1 MIVVTVGSNGAPFD
15 RLLRELDGIDAT
27 EDMLVQHGPSRIR
40 PKNARCVPF
49 LHFAEL
55 EAAVRSARLVVT
67 HAGVGSVLLSL
78 MNGKHPIVVPREA
91 RFGEV
96 VDDHQVHFAERLAQ
110 DRLVTLVRDPRDLA
124 RALDESSHERRAP
137 APSETR
143 ALRTELAGYLR
154 SAISSGR
161 QS

>member
-1 MIVVTVGSNGAPFD
+1 
-15 RLLRELDGIDAT
+15 
-27 EDMLVQHGPSRIR
+27 
-40 PKNARCVPF
+40 
-49 LHFAEL
+49 
-55 EAAVRSARLVVT
+55 
-67 HAGVGSVLLSL
+67 

-124 RALDESSHERRAP
+124 RTVDENSHERRAA